1 MLFNSIVCI
10 ILKFNKEIYIGN
22 IEGTL
27 TWGKCNFAA
36 SSSNIN
42 LSGSIICADC
52 KDSKGN
58 SHHSAIYLDN
68 YISNIEGTLKVN

>member
-1 MLFNSIVCI
+1 MIQVSILI
-10 ILKFNKEIYIGN
+10 TTLETLKELLHGVN
-22 IEGTL
+22 
-27 TWGKCNFAA
+27 AA

-52 KDSKGN
+52 KDSKGK